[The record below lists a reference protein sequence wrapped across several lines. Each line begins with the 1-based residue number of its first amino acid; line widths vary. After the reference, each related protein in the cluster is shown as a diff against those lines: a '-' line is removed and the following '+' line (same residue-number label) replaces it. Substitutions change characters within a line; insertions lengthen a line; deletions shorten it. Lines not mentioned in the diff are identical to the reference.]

1 MPVKHI
7 EEYRDREI
15 ARRLI
20 AQIHAASRKPI
31 RLMEVC
37 GTHTMSIFRS
47 GLRSLLPET
56 ITLVSGPGCPVCVTA
71 QREIDQFVALARRE
85 DVILTTFGD
94 LLRVPGSGSSLQQER
109 AAGCDVRVVY
119 SPLDALALAARNRG
133 KKVVFLGVG
142 FETTA
147 PTVAAA
153 LLSARAQGVSNFLVF
168 AAHKR
173 TPPAVAALMAA
184 PDLRVDGFLLPGH
197 VCLVTGTRAF
207 QPLVDRY
214 RIPCVVGGFEP
225 LDLLGALARLV
236 AQIEAG
242 AAVLENAYERA
253 VTAGGNAKAQ
263 AVMEAVFATVDAEW
277 RGLGVIP
284 ESGLKIAEAHRAL
297 DAEACFD
304 LSVPDVP
311 EPRGCACGQVLK
323 GLKIPTD
330 CALYQKTCT
339 PMHPV
344 GPCMVSSEGTCAAYY
359 RYHGGEG
366 A

>member
-20 AQIHAASRKPI
+20 AQIHAASRQPI

-37 GTHTMSIFRS
+37 GTHTMSIFKS
-47 GLRSLLPET
+47 GLRALLPET

-153 LLSARAQGVSNFLVF
+153 LLSARAREVSNFLVF

-173 TPPAVAALMAA
+173 TPPAVGALMAA

-263 AVMEAVFATVDAEW
+263 AVMDAVFATVDADW
-277 RGLGVIP
+277 RGLGVIA
-284 ESGLKIAEAHRAL
+284 ESGLKLADAHRAL

-323 GLKIPTD
+323 GLKLPTD

-339 PMHPV
+339 PLHPV